1 MAIEFEFRPFWHP
14 LFGEQYRPYATLQ
27 LSCAERS
34 VWADFLIDSG
44 ADVTLI
50 PYKVG
55 LNLGLNIQLD
65 EPVYTLGGVAMGLP
79 VVYRTIKVQ
88 IGVHEISC
96 RVAWALSERAP
107 AVLGRLD
114 IFDAFYVEFR
124 QKGRK
129 TVFTKV

>member
-14 LFGEQYRPYATLQ
+14 LFGEQYRPYAVLQ
-27 LSCAERS
+27 LSHAKYS

-79 VVYRTIKVQ
+79 VVYRTIQVQ

-96 RVAWALSERAP
+96 RIAWALSERAP
-107 AVLGRLD
+107 SVLGRLD
-114 IFDAFYVEFR
+114 IFDTFHVEFR
-124 QKGRK
+124 QEERK

>member
-1 MAIEFEFRPFWHP
+1 MAVEFEFRPFWHP
-14 LFGEQYRPYATLQ
+14 LFGEQCRPYATLQ
-27 LSCAERS
+27 LSYAERS

-44 ADVTLI
+44 ADVMLI

-55 LNLGLNIQLD
+55 LNLGLSVRLN

-79 VVYRTIKVQ
+79 VVYRTIKVR

-96 RVAWALSERAP
+96 RVAWALSEKAP

-114 IFDAFYVEFR
+114 IFDAFHVEFR
-124 QKGRK
+124 QDERK